1 MPGLPSSLPLFPL
14 TGALLLPRGHLPLN
28 IFEPR
33 YRAMTD
39 AALAEARMIG
49 MIQPLEGKDDTG
61 DPPLYKTG
69 CAGRIVEFRETGDG
83 RYLVALEGIA
93 RFDVAEELPKRDLFR
108 RARPDWSRYADDLG
122 EDDLAGFDLKRLLA
136 VLGPYL
142 RSLGASSDLETANVP
157 AARLVTAVAMLAPL
171 APAEKQALLEAG
183 PVERANLL
191 TGLIEMAL
199 VAGARAAD
207 PARH

>member
-1 MPGLPSSLPLFPL
+1 MSGLPSNLPLFPL

-33 YRAMTD
+33 YRAMTE

-49 MIQPLEGKDDTG
+49 MIQPLEGKDDAG

-83 RYLVALEGIA
+83 RYLIALEGVA
-93 RFDVAEELPKRDLFR
+93 RFDVVEELPKRDLFR
-108 RARPDWSRYADDLG
+108 RARLDWSRYAGDLG
-122 EDDLAGFDLKRLLA
+122 EDDLTGFDPKRFLA
-136 VLGPYL
+136 ALGPYL
-142 RSLGASSDLETANVP
+142 HSLGATSSPETANIPV
-157 AARLVTAVAMLAPL
+157 ARLVTAVAMLAPL
-171 APAEKQALLEAG
+171 ASAEKQALLEAG

-199 VAGARAAD
+199 VAGARVAD